1 MKTVFLLR
9 HAKSSWTNDNLAD
22 FDRPLDKHGLEIIP
36 LVGEKIYD
44 NKFQIDLILS
54 SPAKRAKQTA
64 ILIKEAAQIIGEIHY
79 DERIY
84 EASPHRLLE
93 VLSTTTERANSVMLV
108 GHNPGL
114 EGLIRVLTGET
125 QSMETAALAVIDLK
139 IDLWSEIIDGCT
151 NTGCGFVRQMIKP
164 KSDTQALDKS

>member
-9 HAKSSWTNDNLAD
+9 HAKSSRTDDNLAD
-22 FDRPLDKHGLEIIP
+22 FDRPLNKRGLETMP
-36 LVGEKIYD
+36 FVGEKIFD
-44 NKFQIDLILS
+44 NRFQIDLILS

-64 ILIKEAAQIIGEIHY
+64 ILIKETAQIAADIRY

-93 VLSTTTERANSVMLV
+93 VIAAIEDDKNSIMLV

-125 QSMETAALAVIDLK
+125 RSMETAALAVIDLQTEK
-139 IDLWSEIIDGCT
+139 WSET
-151 NTGCGFVRQMIKP
+151 KAGCGFVQIIISP
-164 KSDTQALDKS
+164 KNEMEAPEESW

>member
-9 HAKSSWTNDNLAD
+9 HAKSSWADDNLAD
-22 FDRPLDKHGLEIIP
+22 FDRPLNKRGLEIMP
-36 LVGEKIYD
+36 FVGEKIFD
-44 NKFQIDLILS
+44 NGFQIDLILS

-64 ILIKEAAQIIGEIHY
+64 ILIKETAQMKADICY

-93 VLSTTTERANSVMLV
+93 VIAAAEEDKESIMLV

-114 EGLIRVLTGET
+114 EGLIRILSGET
-125 QSMETAALAVIDLK
+125 QPMETAALAVIDLK
-139 IDLWSEIIDGCT
+139 IDKWRET
-151 NTGCGFVRQMIKP
+151 NAGCGFVRKIINP
-164 KSDTQALDKS
+164 KNEMEAPRESR

>member
-1 MKTVFLLR
+1 MKTVSLLR
-9 HAKSSWTNDNLAD
+9 HAKSSWNDDNLAD
-22 FDRPLDKHGLEIIP
+22 FDRPLNKRGLEIMP
-36 LVGEKIYD
+36 FVGEKIYD
-44 NKFQIDLILS
+44 AKLAIELILS

-64 ILIKEAAQIIGEIHY
+64 ILIKETAQVAADIRY

-93 VLSTTTERANSVMLV
+93 VIAETEDEREAIMLV

-139 IDLWSEIIDGCT
+139 IEKWSET
-151 NTGCGFVRQMIKP
+151 NAACGFVRKIINP
-164 KSDTQALDKS
+164 KNEIEAPKESW